1 MADSVF
7 LDSFF
12 IYPVGVLASTGAT
25 STVKDDHSSSSAAEG
40 AKSKSSSMSS
50 SEEGITLIFI

>member
-7 LDSFF
+7 LDFF
-12 IYPVGVLASTGAT
+12 KICVISVLASTGAN

-50 SEEGITLIFI
+50 SEEGI